1 MRETGGMR
9 ALHRNGVSRSIEVL
23 DGNTNLLVVPHR
35 RGVGNQTEVVL
46 HILNWDFSRVAEE
59 ASSNG
64 RVRFFIPA
72 RLLAG
77 IDRPRFDLFASGSVI
92 EGNPT
97 VRKSEN
103 RPGYIIEIPQL
114 PASAVLR
121 VTQ

>member
-1 MRETGGMR
+1 MR
-9 ALHRNGVSRSIEVL
+9 ALHRSGVSRSIEVL
-23 DGNTNLLVVPHR
+23 DGNANLLVVPHR
-35 RGVGNQTEVVL
+35 RGVGDQTEVVL

-64 RVRFFIPA
+64 RVRFFIPS
-72 RLLAG
+72 RILAG

-97 VRKSEN
+97 VRRSET
-103 RPGYIIEIPQL
+103 RPGYVIDIPQL

-121 VTQ
+121 VTR